1 MLLQEPQMFPESKTE
16 QGLITAAKV
25 LWLPLTQL
33 QEVIE
38 NIQIGISDLGG
49 KRNCIRHL
57 LPTVSKT
64 RIDYRVVEKA
74 HNPSPTASTKINTSL
89 KKNLQ

>member
-1 MLLQEPQMFPESKTE
+1 MMLQEPQIFPESKTE

-25 LWLPLTQL
+25 LWLTLTQL

-38 NIQIGISDLGG
+38 NIQIGVSDSGE
-49 KRNCIRHL
+49 KRNCMRHL
-57 LPTVSKT
+57 LPTFST
-64 RIDYRVVEKA
+64 THIDYRVVEKV
-74 HNPSPTASTKINTSL
+74 HHPSSTASTKINTSI